1 MIFEMKIINPQFLV
15 DDQGNKTSVLL
26 SISDYESLMEEI
38 DDADDVRLFDQA
50 VDTQNGESISLDEYM
65 KKRGLIKDELPR

>member
-1 MIFEMKIINPQFLV
+1 MKSINPQFLV
-15 DDQGNKTSVLL
+15 DDRGNKTSVLL

>member
-1 MIFEMKIINPQFLV
+1 MIFEMKSINPQFLV
-15 DDQGNKTSVLL
+15 DDRGNKTSVLL

>member
-1 MIFEMKIINPQFLV
+1 MIFEMKSINPQFLV
-15 DDQGNKTSVLL
+15 DDRGNKTSVLL

-50 VDTQNGESISLDEYM
+50 VDTQNGESISLD
-65 KKRGLIKDELPR
+65 

>member
-1 MIFEMKIINPQFLV
+1 MIFEMKSINPQFLV
-15 DDQGNKTSVLL
+15 DDRGNKTSVLL

-38 DDADDVRLFDQA
+38 DDVEDVRLFDQA
-50 VDTQNGESISLDEYM
+50 IGEQNGESISLDEYM